1 MKVTGWTSWED
12 DRYIDI
18 LHENMRDRCDVLSK
32 YPIPSL
38 EEFKRMTPQEIEE
51 RHRAMDLDLD
61 EYYKKSQTE
70 HLARDMYDI
79 IVQDV
84 REHNYHFTGDSH
96 QSHPHGTPIIDDKYI
111 YCMSTRSWG
120 WLMADAYPDEDYSI
134 YNGNSYLK
142 WAWHNP
148 DIEEILP

>member
-18 LHENMRDRCDVLSK
+18 LHDNMRDRCDVLSK

-38 EEFKRMTPQEIEE
+38 EEFKQMTPQEIEE

-61 EYYKKSQTE
+61 EYYNNSQTE
-70 HLARDMYDI
+70 HIAREIYDI
-79 IVQDV
+79 IVQDI

-96 QSHPHGTPIIDDKYI
+96 QSHPHGTPIIDDRYI
-111 YCMSTRSWG
+111 YCASTRGWG
-120 WLMADAYPDEDYSI
+120 SLMADAYPDEDYSM